1 MQTID
6 RPGRYVAR
14 WGDYEVILDN
24 RAERCLV
31 EVRRT
36 DDRSVLAT
44 TGNVPRLTWREAI
57 EWSAKQLG
65 ALGCSTFVDGQAR
78 SLSDFL
84 AFERNDV
91 EQHGD
96 GS

>member
-1 MQTID
+1 MQTLD

-31 EVRRT
+31 EVRRG

-44 TGNVPRLTWREAI
+44 SADVSRLTWREAI
-57 EWSAKQLG
+57 EWSAGQLA
-65 ALGCSTFVDGQAR
+65 ALGCSTFVDGKAR
-78 SLSDFL
+78 SLADFL
-84 AFERNDV
+84 SFERVADA
-91 EQHGD
+91 EKD
-96 GS
+96 RDA